1 VAAAAG
7 PGHVSWAERASISA
21 TWSSVSLSWAAWM
34 FSATRSGR
42 RLPGTLGEELAAGGL
57 GYSPLSFADVAAD
70 WLESLDE
77 LVAAG
82 RRFPRTVAFYRHALT
97 RHVLPRA
104 RLQSQELSWNA
115 PGERTRKK
123 LAIWPNG
130 DSILPVGRQ
139 LKTDLRSL
147 NCN

>member
-1 VAAAAG
+1 
-7 PGHVSWAERASISA
+7 
-21 TWSSVSLSWAAWM
+21 M

-82 RRFPRTVAFYRHALT
+82 RRSRRTVALYRHALT